1 MSLVL
6 FALLFPWIASPV
18 LAQDTSAFTFEAQI
32 VGITD
37 RHSCASGDGDCM
49 TFQLQVGDGTLAGQS
64 ITVEQRIE
72 GDATAN
78 RYALGNNVIVQ
89 TETLNG
95 EAHYFVS
102 DVVRRPALFWLTIF
116 FLTCVVLLGGKTAL
130 RSVVG
135 MVVTFLILFLFML
148 PRLLAGDNPLTISI
162 VGGAAIMLCTLT
174 FAHGLQ
180 PKTWAALGGTLGSL
194 ILTGVL
200 ATLFSAVAHLTGFA
214 DEATLY
220 LLNDFPSLNAQG
232 LLLAGII
239 IGTLGVLDDITIA
252 QASAVFELHA
262 ANATLTAQSLY
273 RRALRIGND
282 HIAAAVNTL
291 ILAYAGSSLPL
302 LLLLS
307 GGHSRENWLTV
318 INREAIAT
326 EIIRTLVGSIGLL
339 AAVPFTTFLASRL
352 AVRTRH
358 QGKYEPIHH
367 H

>member
-1 MSLVL
+1 
-6 FALLFPWIASPV
+6 
-18 LAQDTSAFTFEAQI
+18 
-32 VGITD
+32 
-37 RHSCASGDGDCM
+37 
-49 TFQLQVGDGTLAGQS
+49 
-64 ITVEQRIE
+64 
-72 GDATAN
+72 
-78 RYALGNNVIVQ
+78 
-89 TETLNG
+89 
-95 EAHYFVS
+95 
-102 DVVRRPALFWLTIF
+102 
-116 FLTCVVLLGGKTAL
+116 
-130 RSVVG
+130 
-135 MVVTFLILFLFML
+135 
-148 PRLLAGDNPLTISI
+148 
-162 VGGAAIMLCTLT
+162 MLCTLT